1 MSGTSFLSSLS
12 FFNNESEYH
21 GINIREQESTAE
33 SELRVLSH
41 RIPRKALKHD
51 AQRRTLSPEIDDD
64 GKSLILIPVV
74 WKPNGTR
81 RKPPS
86 SP

>member
-1 MSGTSFLSSLS
+1 MSDTSFLSSLS

-21 GINIREQESTAE
+21 GINIREPESTAE

-51 AQRRTLSPEIDDD
+51 AQRTTLSRGGDDD
-64 GKSLILIPVV
+64 GKYFFYIPV
-74 WKPNGTR
+74 G
-81 RKPPS
+81 
-86 SP
+86 